1 MNSTMMKTLMD
12 AGAIK
17 KVCIVAEGA
26 KIHIVLTPQ
35 SGDPKVATTQK
46 GSIKTWSSIDSASK
60 WLRGYGVGSAELK
73 MHGWMPGQKGM
84 QL

>member
-1 MNSTMMKTLMD
+1 MNSSVMKTLID

-17 KVCIVAEGA
+17 KVSIVAEGA

-35 SGDPKVATTQK
+35 AGDPKVATTQK
-46 GSIKTWSSIDSASK
+46 GTIKTWSSIDSASK

-73 MHGWMPGQKGM
+73 MHNWMPGQRGM